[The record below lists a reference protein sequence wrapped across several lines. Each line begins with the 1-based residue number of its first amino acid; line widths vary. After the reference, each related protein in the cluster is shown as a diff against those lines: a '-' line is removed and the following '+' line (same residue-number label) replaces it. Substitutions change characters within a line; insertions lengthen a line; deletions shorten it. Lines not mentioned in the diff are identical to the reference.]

1 MKRRE
6 IIRRVLRWITLVALV
21 ISLAAIIVI
30 CFDYV
35 YPGTTDQSFTRFM
48 KSPAYLPVK
57 DGITREE
64 ISAPLAR
71 LLNEERQDYARI
83 YAWAWGA
90 LVSYLLSLMLTIKWA
105 KTKQTEQDSAPNPL
119 PAE

>member
-1 MKRRE
+1 M
-6 IIRRVLRWITLVALV
+6 TLVALA

-30 CFDYV
+30 CLDYV

-90 LVSYLLSLMLTIKWA
+90 LVSYLLSMMLTIKWG
-105 KTKQTEQDSAPNPL
+105 KTEEAEQGGAGQ
-119 PAE
+119 PATRPESK